1 MGACMKN
8 DRGESNIDIVPR
20 ITEVKVAVNSPYEVL
35 VLEITFA
42 DGSINKETRE
52 WEDIDRPA
60 QRTYLSRDIAE
71 YMYSKIGEY
80 LEKTDDDYPEPV
92 KKYLM

>member
-8 DRGESNIDIVPR
+8 DCGESNIEIVPR
-20 ITEVKVAVNSPYEVL
+20 ITEVKVGVNSPYEVL

-42 DGSINKETRE
+42 DGSINKEAHK
-52 WEDIDRPA
+52 WEDIDKPA

-71 YMYSKIGEY
+71 HMYAKIGEY
-80 LEKTDDDYPEPV
+80 LEKTDDDYPKPV

>member
-1 MGACMKN
+1 MKN
-8 DRGESNIDIVPR
+8 NLSESNVDIVPR
-20 ITEVKVAVNSPYEVL
+20 ITEVKVGVNSPYEVL

-71 YMYSKIGEY
+71 HMYAKIGEY
-80 LEKTDDDYPEPV
+80 LEKTNDDYPEPV
-92 KKYLM
+92 KKHLM